1 MYEAS
6 VLNYPVNVNLL
17 SKWLGTITSSIMS
30 SNIIKYRVSVLKYIL
45 ESPAKDSMSSLI
57 HEVRSRASARSL
69 AKKQS
74 QSQTPSQEAVE
85 FFYLY
90 LIIFCPKKKE
100 PVSVFST
107 ILSYIL
113 DYSKQDQRDRSV
125 FSCHLITFNYVSY
138 LLKEKNASSVLSQ
151 SQSVQSQK
159 KSSNY
164 FQISLLAVITT
175 KAIIHEAA
183 RRLYLKM
190 QIKWGCWILVIR
202 IFRYSF
208 ATHTV
213 VFHVL
218 ILVRIVSQSCCVTC
232 TVMEVVCSLPNV
244 PSI

>member
-1 MYEAS
+1 MSIFLVS
-6 VLNYPVNVNLL
+6 VAGQLHRIV
-17 SKWLGTITSSIMS
+17 MF
-30 SNIIKYRVSVLKYIL
+30 SNIIKIRVSLLKYIL
-45 ESPAKDSMSSLI
+45 ESPAKDSISSLVYQI
-57 HEVRSRASARSL
+57 RSRASARSL

-74 QSQTPSQEAVE
+74 QSQTPSQGAVE
-85 FFYLY
+85 FFYFH

-100 PVSVFST
+100 PLSVFST
-107 ILSYIL
+107 ILAHIL

-125 FSCHLITFNYVSY
+125 FSCHLITFNYISY

-213 VFHVL
+213 VFHVP
-218 ILVRIVSQSCCVTC
+218 IVVRIVSQSCCVTC

>member
-1 MYEAS
+1 MF
-6 VLNYPVNVNLL
+6 
-17 SKWLGTITSSIMS
+17 
-30 SNIIKYRVSVLKYIL
+30 SNIIKIRVSLLKYIL
-45 ESPAKDSMSSLI
+45 ESPARNSISSLVYQI
-57 HEVRSRASARSL
+57 RSWARASSL

-125 FSCHLITFNYVSY
+125 FSCHLITFNYISY
-138 LLKEKNASSVLSQ
+138 LLKEKNASSVLLQ

-164 FQISLLAVITT
+164 NIFPNLFTCCDYKQGDYTRSC
-175 KAIIHEAA
+175 KKIIPQDA
-183 RRLYLKM
+183 
-190 QIKWGCWILVIR
+190 
-202 IFRYSF
+202 
-208 ATHTV
+208 
-213 VFHVL
+213 
-218 ILVRIVSQSCCVTC
+218 
-232 TVMEVVCSLPNV
+232 N
-244 PSI
+244 

>member
-1 MYEAS
+1 MF
-6 VLNYPVNVNLL
+6 
-17 SKWLGTITSSIMS
+17 
-30 SNIIKYRVSVLKYIL
+30 SNIIKIRVSLLKYIL
-45 ESPAKDSMSSLI
+45 ESLAKDSISSLEYQI
-57 HEVRSRASARSL
+57 RSRASARSL
-69 AKKQS
+69 SKKQN
-74 QSQTPSQEAVE
+74 QSQTPSQRAAE
-85 FFYLY
+85 FFYFH

-125 FSCHLITFNYVSY
+125 FSCHSITFNYISY

-175 KAIIHEAA
+175 KVIIHEAA

-190 QIKWGCWILVIR
+190 QIKWGCWI
-202 IFRYSF
+202 
-208 ATHTV
+208 
-213 VFHVL
+213 
-218 ILVRIVSQSCCVTC
+218 
-232 TVMEVVCSLPNV
+232 
-244 PSI
+244 